1 MIRLLK
7 VVVLFFFICSTSG
20 NAGSINGKG
29 ELKMSNQSVNN
40 FIEYIKINKKI
51 IDGKRPKPEA
61 FLISQDG
68 SWSFYYYCVWS
79 DCWQN
84 DKPKIEEC
92 ERITG
97 VSCGRFAMRR
107 KIFWDNGINTKKK
120 KARFSSKMT
129 DSEIRAKLTELGF
142 IGDSSTTAK
151 DNNDTNTKIKPKIT
165 KKVTQSNDDIVSK
178 LKDLKDLLDSGVL
191 TIDEFKKAKKK
202 LLN

>member
-1 MIRLLK
+1 MKRLLK
-7 VVVLFFFICSTSG
+7 IVVLFFFIYSTSS

-29 ELKMSNQSVNN
+29 ELKMSNEAVNN
-40 FIEYIKINKKI
+40 FIDYIKINKRL
-51 IDGKRPKPEA
+51 IDGKRAKPEA
-61 FLISQDG
+61 FLMSQDG
-68 SWSFYYYCVWS
+68 TWSFYYYCPWN
-79 DCWQN
+79 DCLQN

-97 VSCGRFAMRR
+97 VTCGRFAMRR

-142 IGDSSTTAK
+142 IGDSSTTSK
-151 DNNDTNTKIKPKIT
+151 DNNDSNTTIKPKIT
-165 KKVTQSNDDIVSK
+165 KKVTQSDDDIVSK

-191 TIDEFKKAKKK
+191 TKDEFERAKQK